1 MLSATLTCAEPT
13 LLDFHG
19 MNLDLTAD
27 QIFMRD
33 EAHRLLVQQA
43 DSAALRRAVD
53 AGGIDAGLWRTVS
66 AELGWSGVAIP
77 EDTGGLGLGPMELVL
92 LAEQCGRR
100 LAPVPFWSTAC
111 LAAPL
116 IDALM
121 PDPARAALLRR
132 IVAGEAATVALD
144 LSTSPGNGLLAV
156 LAGRTLR
163 GWALSGK
170 VADVVDAPS
179 AAFILVPA
187 MSDDGTL
194 VLVLLDTPSVAPPRP
209 AFDLLRPSASMQ
221 FDDVAIPADAI
232 VAAGITPPDFMRAL
246 RTARLCLAAEQVGAA
261 QGALDMTVAYI
272 ADRVQFGRTIASF
285 QAVKHRCAALI
296 ILISEARSLLYGSAA
311 SLAGD
316 AAEVDLE
323 IAALGALATDV
334 AFHAAEEAIQLHGGV
349 GNTWEY
355 DPHLF
360 LRRAQASAQLF
371 GSASQRLESVAG
383 ALLGAAA

>member
-1 MLSATLTCAEPT
+1 
-13 LLDFHG
+13 
-19 MNLDLTAD
+19 MNLDLTSD

-43 DSAALRRAVD
+43 DLATLRRAID
-53 AGGIDAGLWRTVS
+53 AGGFDAGLWRTLAV
-66 AELGWSGVAIP
+66 ELGWSGVAIP
-77 EDTGGLGLGPMELVL
+77 EDAGGLGLGPMELAL
-92 LAEQCGRR
+92 LAEQCGRH

-121 PDPARAALLRR
+121 SAPARDKMLRR

-144 LSTSPGNGLLAV
+144 LSARHGSGVVAV
-156 LAGRTLR
+156 LSRKAQR
-163 GWALSGK
+163 GWALKGR
-170 VADVVDAPS
+170 VADLVDASS

-194 VLVLLDTPSVAPPRP
+194 AIVVLDSPSVSPSRTS
-209 AFDLLRPSASMQ
+209 FDLLRPSAPMR
-221 FDDVAIPADAI
+221 FDDLAIPADAV
-232 VAAGITPPDFMRAL
+232 VATGITPPDFARAL

-261 QGALDMTVAYI
+261 QGALDLTSTYI

-285 QAVKHRCAALI
+285 QAVKHRCAELVV
-296 ILISEARSLLYGSAA
+296 LISEARSLLYGAAA
-311 SLAGD
+311 SLAGN

-323 IAALGALATDV
+323 IAALGALATEV

-355 DPHLF
+355 DLHLY
-360 LRRAQASAQLF
+360 LRRAQASAQVF
-371 GSASQRLESVAG
+371 GSATRKLESVAA
-383 ALLGAAA
+383 ALLGGAA